1 MLNFLEQNVELSD
14 LAETIELTGAAP
26 TCLGAKLQHGQEMA
40 AGNTVRHSMT
50 PTARTDQAPT
60 VPMPL

>member
-26 TCLGAKLQHGQEMA
+26 ICMGAKLQHGQEMA
-40 AGNTVRHSMT
+40 AGNTV
-50 PTARTDQAPT
+50 QT
-60 VPMPL
+60 VQ